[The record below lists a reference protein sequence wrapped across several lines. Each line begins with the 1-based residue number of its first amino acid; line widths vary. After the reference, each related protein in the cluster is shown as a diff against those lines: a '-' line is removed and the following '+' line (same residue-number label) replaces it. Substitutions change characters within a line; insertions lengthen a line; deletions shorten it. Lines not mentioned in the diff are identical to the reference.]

1 MLLHSI
7 SFLLNDD
14 CKRQLKKYWP
24 RALTVSLENSA
35 PLTAAFLDVYPI
47 STVAAR
53 TQVLFLLRFLGKLL
67 HDFHHRAAPVGDKRL
82 DEEADK
88 KYGADVNTALPH
100 VPALTT
106 TTP

>member
-1 MLLHSI
+1 M
-7 SFLLNDD
+7 
-14 CKRQLKKYWP
+14 
-24 RALTVSLENSA
+24 
-35 PLTAAFLDVYPI
+35 
-47 STVAAR
+47 AAR

-67 HDFHHRAAPVGDKRL
+67 HDFHHLAAPVGDKRL